1 MKAFPPF
8 ELRADNLSKSFDGF
22 ISIFSSI
29 NAELRNGE
37 VLGVIGWNGSG
48 KSTLMKIFSGTL
60 MPSSGSL
67 TLHYDGNMLDKEFL
81 PMHIGFIAPY
91 LTVYEEYSPKEHAR
105 IFCEMSGVNFDE
117 SWYESLI
124 AIVGLKEHESR
135 PIKAFS
141 SGMKQRV
148 KYLLAMMR
156 KNPILLLDE
165 PSTNLDSKGQ
175 DIFRTIMNMQ
185 KEMGGGTIIATNEQ
199 AETQFCDRI
208 ISLSTL

>member
-1 MKAFPPF
+1 MKQFPPF
-8 ELRADNLSKSFDGF
+8 ELRANNISKSFDGF
-22 ISIFSSI
+22 RTVFSPVD
-29 NAELRNGE
+29 AELHNGE
-37 VLGVIGWNGSG
+37 VLGIIGWNGSG
-48 KSTLMKIFSGTL
+48 KSTLMKILSGTL

-67 TLHYDGNMLDKEFL
+67 TFHYDGNQLDKEYL
-81 PMHIGFIAPY
+81 PMHVGFIAPY
-91 LTVYEEYSPKEHAR
+91 LTVYEEFTPKEHAR
-105 IFCEMSGVNFDE
+105 IFCEMSGVDFDE
-117 SWYESLI
+117 AWYETLL

-148 KYLLAMMR
+148 KYLLGMMR
-156 KNPILLLDE
+156 KTPILLLDE

-175 DIFRTIMNMQ
+175 DIFRTILNMQ

-208 ISLSTL
+208 ISLSR

>member
-1 MKAFPPF
+1 MKQFPPF
-8 ELRADNLSKSFDGF
+8 TLTAINLSKSFDGF

-29 NAELRNGE
+29 NADLHNEE
-37 VLGVIGWNGSG
+37 VLGLIGWNGSG
-48 KSTLMKIFSGTL
+48 KSTLMKILSGTL
-60 MPSSGSL
+60 MPSSGTL
-67 TLHYDGNMLDKEFL
+67 TFHYDGKELDKEHL

-91 LTVYEEYSPKEHAR
+91 LTVYEEFSPKEHAR
-105 IFCEMSGVNFDE
+105 IFCEMSGVAFDE

-148 KYLLAMMR
+148 KYLLAMIR

-175 DIFRTIMNMQ
+175 EIFRTILNMH

>member
-1 MKAFPPF
+1 MKPFPPF
-8 ELRADNLSKSFDGF
+8 EFRADKISKSFDGF
-22 ISIFSSI
+22 RTVFSSI

-67 TLHYDGNMLDKEFL
+67 TFHYDGNMLDKEIL

-91 LTVYEEYSPKEHAR
+91 LTVYEEFSPKEHAR

-175 DIFRTIMNMQ
+175 DIFRTILNMQ

-208 ISLSTL
+208 IPLSTM

>member
-22 ISIFSSI
+22 RTVFSSI

-67 TLHYDGNMLDKEFL
+67 TFHYDGNMLDKEFL

-91 LTVYEEYSPKEHAR
+91 LTVYEEFSPKEHAR

-175 DIFRTIMNMQ
+175 DIFRTILNMQ